1 MKCEY
6 CRKEAYAAHVCPHC
20 GGHYCLEHSDPT
32 RHDCSLRIRPNTHEP
47 RSQHRLNSEV
57 PVKKKPG
64 RLVIHFTFLEN
75 KNSKSKQERART
87 IEQDP
92 QPQRKKPEK
101 PPNHT
106 VFDTKLAEQQL
117 PKRAAAEPFNSSS
130 LVDEFPK
137 KTLTCPTV
145 FDRPRKKFFA
155 AAFTLVLAEEILRLV
170 SYATRPPFSAYFDGN
185 ICVKILNQTVTP
197 YVASMIVFV
206 LVCMLLFVTTKLAS
220 SSQRTGNLQI
230 RLFKGAIPIGIFT
243 VISTTYIF
251 SIINW
256 ILILTF

>member
-1 MKCEY
+1 
-6 CRKEAYAAHVCPHC
+6 
-20 GGHYCLEHSDPT
+20 
-32 RHDCSLRIRPNTHEP
+32 
-47 RSQHRLNSEV
+47 
-57 PVKKKPG
+57 
-64 RLVIHFTFLEN
+64 
-75 KNSKSKQERART
+75 
-87 IEQDP
+87 
-92 QPQRKKPEK
+92 
-101 PPNHT
+101 
-106 VFDTKLAEQQL
+106 
-117 PKRAAAEPFNSSS
+117 

-137 KTLTCPTV
+137 KTLTYPTV

-155 AAFTLVLAEEILRLV
+155 AAFTLVLMEEILRLV

-220 SSQRTGNLQI
+220 SSQRTGNLQVS
-230 RLFKGAIPIGIFT
+230 LFKGAIPIGIFT
-243 VISTTYIF
+243 VISATYIF